1 MQPSAISS
9 QPADSPS
16 QSFVVM
22 IEHAPTN
29 TELGLQALEQ
39 VRNLI
44 AAQHRIE
51 QVFFY
56 AAGVLYAN
64 CFLEFPS
71 GLPKPIVFSNSL
83 LGCRTCNKNGY
94 SYQSST
100 VSLLSF
106 VRLSAASMELTHY
119 RYRTETCKR
128 GLRPAVSLNL
138 SAH

>member
-71 GLPKPIVFSNSL
+71 GLPNLQAEWLKLSEQHGFPLVVCATVGSQYGVNALPLPDGNLQAGFAAGGLAEFISTL
-83 LGCRTCNKNGY
+83 
-94 SYQSST
+94 SSADQ
-100 VSLLSF
+100 F
-106 VRLSAASMELTHY
+106 VQL
-119 RYRTETCKR
+119 
-128 GLRPAVSLNL
+128 
-138 SAH
+138 